1 LDRRRLHSAC
11 RQGWLRRHA
20 NLSGPRASR
29 GATLDSDSQG
39 FQSRLDRDDNNLVGK
54 IAAGVKVVIVAA
66 QSLRSCD
73 FEGDVLALVARHA
86 PQIDLTAVH
95 ERRKRWMLPAAAV

>member
-1 LDRRRLHSAC
+1 
-11 RQGWLRRHA
+11 
-20 NLSGPRASR
+20 
-29 GATLDSDSQG
+29 
-39 FQSRLDRDDNNLVGK
+39 
-54 IAAGVKVVIVAA
+54 VKVVIVAA